1 MKLKVFGKLTEIFN
15 TVEYN
20 FSLENITSIAELKLM
35 LEKELPK
42 LKQTTFLVAVD
53 GIKADNNQLISDA
66 SEIALLPPYS
76 GG

>member
-15 TVEYN
+15 TGEYS
-20 FSLENITSIAELKLM
+20 FSLESITSIAELKLM
-35 LEKELPK
+35 LEKEFPK
-42 LKQTTFLVAVD
+42 LKETTFLVAVD
-53 GIKADNNQLISDA
+53 GIKADNTKSISDA

>member
-35 LEKELPK
+35 LEKEFPK

-66 SEIALLPPYS
+66 SEIGLLPPYS